1 MTPEEKELVQKDI
14 CGRLVYGIFVLVH
27 DTFPNSTVSYENA
40 VLKITNVSDLI
51 DNISLNERYDSKD
64 LFNKIIKQHKEYLEF
79 YPYLRPMSSM
89 TEDELNQLKELGGS
103 IIFYNTEKTTWSI
116 YSHGPEVYDWLK
128 AHHFDYHGLIE
139 KGLALEA
146 PEGMYKIVTTNI

>member
-1 MTPEEKELVQKDI
+1 MTQEEKELVQKDI
-14 CGRLVYGIFVLVH
+14 CGRLVYDIFVLVH
-27 DTFPNSTVSYENA
+27 DTFPNSTVSYENV

-89 TEDELNQLKELGGS
+89 TEEESEEYKS
-103 IIFYNTEKTTWSI
+103 ITESFIGFNIGEDT
-116 YSHGPEVYDWLK
+116 DWLN
-128 AHHFDYHGLIE
+128 AHHFDYRGLIP

-146 PEGMYKIVTTNI
+146 PEGMYVIK

>member
-27 DTFPNSTVSYENA
+27 DTFPNSTVSYEN
-40 VLKITNVSDLI
+40 VILKITNVSDLI
-51 DNISLNERYDSKD
+51 DNISLNERYYSKD

-89 TEDELNQLKELGGS
+89 TEDERKEYND
-103 IIFYNTEKTTWSI
+103 IVKNTIDFYDCPKSEDVCLFVTPI
-116 YSHGPEVYDWLK
+116 DWLNK
-128 AHHFDYHGLIE
+128 HHFDYRELISME
-139 KGLALEA
+139 LALEA
-146 PEGMYKIVTTNI
+146 PKGMYND